1 MAATYEYGQ
10 RAAEPFW
17 RRARKF
23 VRLPLDRAV
32 LVRIALL
39 AVATAATALLP
50 LAGGIGAWLM
60 LIVAFALL
68 VAGAAY
74 GFRIVERSSKGYL
87 IPSDYGLTDETAV
100 GRQLPFKFAALIAG
114 FALAA
119 WGALRLGVLDGL
131 ALVPLAALFVTVMP
145 AACVRLVVTGSL
157 RGALAPGELVNVARQ
172 VGKPYGLLAAAVLV
186 ASAAGLLVALTLGAA
201 AREPGL
207 GIALMAAAA
216 AAAAWYLAYAAC
228 AALGYAMFQYADLL
242 QIALLGR
249 GEERLKSSTG
259 RHANVKARTRDALI
273 GQMLTHGEV
282 KEAISLL
289 NDDLAQRP
297 TDLSLHA
304 RLHKLLLAEG
314 YGPRIEDH
322 TEKYLALLVKSQ
334 NWREAIELADEAFA
348 RRADWSPRPV
358 ELIVPLAR
366 AALQKGR
373 GDLAATLIRG
383 FDKKHPN
390 HPDVPQVYFL
400 GAQLMAE
407 SARRPDE
414 ARRIIT
420 YLLERYAREPVA
432 DEARRYLT
440 TL

>member
-23 VRLPLDRAV
+23 ARLPLDRAV
-32 LVRIALL
+32 LARIGLL
-39 AVATAATALLP
+39 AVGAFIAALLP
-50 LAGGIGAWLM
+50 LAGDFGGPLLLAA
-60 LIVAFALL
+60 AFGLL
-68 VAGAAY
+68 VIGAAY

-100 GRQLPFKFAALIAG
+100 GRLLPFKFAALVTG
-114 FALAA
+114 FALVA
-119 WGALRLGVLDGL
+119 WAALRIVRFDGL

-145 AACVRLVVTGSL
+145 AASVRLVVTGSL
-157 RGALAPGELVNVARQ
+157 RGALAPGELLNVMRQ
-172 VGKPYGLLAAAVLV
+172 LGKPYGALVAAMLAALAAA
-186 ASAAGLLVALTLGAA
+186 LLVAFALGAA

-207 GIALMAAAA
+207 GFALLAAAA
-216 AAAAWYLAYAAC
+216 AVVAAYVAYAAC
-228 AALGYAMFQYADLL
+228 ATLGYAMFQHADLL

-249 GEERLKSSTG
+249 GDERLKSSTG
-259 RHANVKARTRDALI
+259 RHANVRARTRDALI

-334 NWREAIELADEAFA
+334 NWREAIELADEALA

-358 ELIVPLAR
+358 ELLVPLAR

-373 GDLAATLIRG
+373 GNLAATLIRG

-390 HPDVPQVYFL
+390 HPDVPQVYFI

-407 SARRPDE
+407 AARRPDE
-414 ARRIIT
+414 ARRIIDH
-420 YLLERYAREPVA
+420 LLQRYSRDPVA
-432 DEARRYLT
+432 EEARRYLA